1 MSLMADHASQS
12 VTIAATPEQCFAVA
26 SDFEHYP
33 QWAHDV
39 KEATV
44 LSRDSQGRAT
54 SVEFRTSALGRSTH
68 YTLSYDYSQAPTV
81 MSWHMVSGDIMRS
94 IDGSYTFEPAAG
106 GGTEATYSLS
116 IELIVPLPGF
126 VKRRAEVRIVN
137 SVKDLKARIEAA

>member
-1 MSLMADHASQS
+1 MADHASQS

-26 SDFEHYP
+26 SDFEQYP

-81 MSWHMVSGDIMRS
+81 MSASPDPKQSCLRERPRWRRYALSVRS
-94 IDGSYTFEPAAG
+94 DSAGSDE
-106 GGTEATYSLS
+106 
-116 IELIVPLPGF
+116 
-126 VKRRAEVRIVN
+126 R
-137 SVKDLKARIEAA
+137 